1 MEPTASPQLTDID
14 RKIEGLLAS
23 HPSVVM
29 AFVFGSL
36 AAGHARR
43 DSDLD
48 LAVATTSILDP
59 QARIDLIED
68 LAMAFGRPIDLVDLT
83 QTHGPLL
90 HQILTRGRLIVC
102 KDRSR
107 YADLL
112 LRMLYEEADYMPYY
126 RRILSDR
133 RDAWIGT

>member
-1 MEPTASPQLTDID
+1 MRRCHNAILAPTCSC
-14 RKIEGLLAS
+14 
-23 HPSVVM
+23 
-29 AFVFGSL
+29 AFFLIV
-36 AAGHARR
+36 
-43 DSDLD
+43 
-48 LAVATTSILDP
+48 IL
-59 QARIDLIED
+59 R
-68 LAMAFGRPIDLVDLT
+68 
-83 QTHGPLL
+83 
-90 HQILTRGRLIVC
+90 ILTRGRLIVC

>member
-1 MEPTASPQLTDID
+1 MEPTSSPQLPDLD
-14 RKIEGLLAS
+14 RKIEGLLAR

-36 AAGHARR
+36 AGGHARS

-48 LAVATTSILDP
+48 LALSTMTPLAP

-68 LAMAFGRPIDLVDLT
+68 LAVAFGRPIGLIDLT

-90 HQILTRGRLIVC
+90 HQILMRGRLIVC

-112 LRMLYEEADYMPYY
+112 LRMLYEEADCMPYY

-133 RDAWIGT
+133 RNAWIGT